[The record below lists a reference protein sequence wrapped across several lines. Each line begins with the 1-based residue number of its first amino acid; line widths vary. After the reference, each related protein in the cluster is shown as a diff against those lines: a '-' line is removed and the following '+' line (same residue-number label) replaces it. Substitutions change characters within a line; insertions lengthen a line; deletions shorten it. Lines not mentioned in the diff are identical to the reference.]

1 MTIDIHSHLFV
12 RGFLHE
18 SYLDWEAQ
26 QTAGDMSQRLGKPIT
41 AAWVK
46 ETIISEWWD
55 PDGKATIRRMD
66 EANIEKAVLLAL
78 DVGLLFGEGD
88 KTIAEQNRQMSEVAK
103 KYPDRLVYFCGVDPR
118 REGGLELF
126 ERSVTEWGARG
137 LKLYPTA
144 GFLPADRVAYPFY
157 ERASAWKVPVLFHT
171 GPETS
176 PFQGVN
182 GHPSLLL
189 RVLVDFP
196 DLTVIAAHLSYE
208 FWRDLIV
215 LAKASKNVMCD
226 FCGWQGVAKGNYD
239 QFCYI
244 LRRFLDEF
252 GSERVMFGTDSP
264 SFESFLSSRE
274 WVETISDLPHKS
286 PARTPFTKEE
296 VSAILDGNARCLLA
310 SIPQKISK

>member
-12 RGFLHE
+12 REFLHE
-18 SYLDWEAQ
+18 SYVDWEAQ

-41 AAWVK
+41 AAEVK
-46 ETIISEWWD
+46 EIIFSQWWD

-88 KTIAEQNRQMSEVAK
+88 KTIAEQNRQTSEVAK

-118 REGGLELF
+118 REGSLELF

-137 LKLYPTA
+137 LKLYPTT
-144 GFLPADRVAYPFY
+144 GFLPADRVVYPFY
-157 ERASAWKVPVLFHT
+157 ERASAWKIPILFHT
-171 GPETS
+171 GPETP

-196 DLTVIAAHLSYE
+196 DLTVIAAHLSFEY
-208 FWRDLIV
+208 WRDLIV
-215 LAKASKNVMCD
+215 LGKATKNVMCD
-226 FCGWQGVAKGNYD
+226 FGAWQGVAKGNYG

-252 GSERVMFGTDSP
+252 GIERVMFGTDAPFYEDSV
-264 SFESFLSSRE
+264 SSKK
-274 WVETISDLPHKS
+274 WVEIVKSLPYKS
-286 PARTPFTKEE
+286 PAPYRFTEEE
-296 VSAILDGNARCLLA
+296 VSALLEGNARRLLA
-310 SIPQKISK
+310 SIPQK